1 MYLNYLYCHSFA
13 SLEDRFEK
21 DVILSNPFSIDPG
34 RISDMDKTE
43 ILRASYELLRM
54 TSTVKLFA

>member
-34 RISDMDKTE
+34 RISPFQRSACPVDYAGSAHSA
-43 ILRASYELLRM
+43 L
-54 TSTVKLFA
+54 